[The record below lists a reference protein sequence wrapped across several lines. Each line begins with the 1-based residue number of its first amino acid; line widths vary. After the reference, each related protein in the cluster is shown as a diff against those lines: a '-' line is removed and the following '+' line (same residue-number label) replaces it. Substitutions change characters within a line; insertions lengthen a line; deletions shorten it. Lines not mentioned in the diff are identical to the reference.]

1 MPAPDGENRILNDS
15 MYNISQVSMRESKD
29 KSNGNLSQRGVEKSR
44 FSSVMNCSSIQDG
57 GSSIQDGDG
66 SVAQDS
72 ERDNQDDVENQSMR
86 SGQDRKSDEKNN
98 GDNTPHKLLNA
109 LVNILDKQMKQGQEP
124 AGRLDEE
131 AKNINPFEEEKVAP
145 NNKIEEE
152 KVDRRR

>member
-44 FSSVMNCSSIQDG
+44 FSSVMNC
-57 GSSIQDGDG
+57 SSIQDGDG